1 MLVPPIA
8 RKRVCPKCGSKE
20 VHRER
25 RRGLYVRVVCL
36 IFGVRP
42 FRCNYC
48 DHLFLAPYLHK
59 S

>member
-1 MLVPPIA
+1 MRVPPIA
-8 RKRVCPKCGSKE
+8 RQRVCPKCGSKE

-25 RRGLYVRVVCL
+25 RRGFYVRAACLVCR
-36 IFGVRP
+36 VRP

-48 DHLFLAPYLHK
+48 DHLFLAPYVSK